1 MTREAS
7 VIPLERRTAPV
18 VPPPPP
24 PANTSGNAT
33 TGATA

>member
-1 MTREAS
+1 VTRDAS

-24 PANTSGNAT
+24 PANTSGNAP
-33 TGATA
+33 TGVTA